1 MSIRARS
8 MEVAP
13 TPRAYE
19 AALREGNLVPVSC
32 EIVADLETPISA
44 FLKIRDLPEAFLL
57 ESVEGGERLGRYS
70 FLGARPRELLTYDG
84 RVVRRTGAGSSTR
97 PGPFLAAA
105 RELLRPYRP
114 VTDPDLPRFTGG
126 LVGYLGYDLVRDWER
141 LRRRP
146 PDDLR
151 IPVAQMGLYETVLA
165 FDHVRRR
172 IRIVA
177 NAFAE
182 EGAGAAYRAARERI
196 DEMLD
201 RLHHPLLPAGGRVA
215 PGVTHD
221 ATAAAATSNL
231 TREAFLEAVVRCK
244 GYIRAGD
251 VFQVIFSQR
260 FATRIG
266 TLDPFLLYRAARAIN
281 PSPFLFYLQFGGA
294 CLAGSSPELLVRMA
308 DGEVLMRPIAGT
320 RPRGA
325 GAAEDAAAE
334 HGLLTDEKE
343 RAEHVMLVDL
353 TRNDLGRISRYGS
366 VRTTELMVVERY
378 SHVMHMVSTVRGEP
392 QPGRDAFDVLQAVFP
407 HGTVSGAPK
416 VRAMEIIDEMEPVA
430 RGPYA
435 GAVGYVGFGGAMDTC
450 ITIRTLVIRGDTAYV
465 QAGAGIVADSDPERE
480 YEETVNKA
488 KALIGAV
495 ELAASG
501 QMA

>member
-1 MSIRARS
+1 VVQRAGNRS
-8 MEVAP
+8 S
-13 TPRAYE
+13 
-19 AALREGNLVPVSC
+19 G
-32 EIVADLETPISA
+32 
-44 FLKIRDLPEAFLL
+44 
-57 ESVEGGERLGRYS
+57 
-70 FLGARPRELLTYDG
+70 
-84 RVVRRTGAGSSTR
+84 R

-105 RELLRPYRP
+105 RELLRPYRL
-114 VTDPDLPRFTGG
+114 VTDPGLPRFAGG

-141 LRRRP
+141 LPHRP
-146 PDDLR
+146 PDDLG
-151 IPVAQMGLYETVLA
+151 IPVAQMGLYDTVLA

-172 IRIVA
+172 VRIVA
-177 NAFAE
+177 SAFAE
-182 EGAGAAYRAARERI
+182 EGAGAAYRSAGERI
-196 DEMLD
+196 EEMLD
-201 RLHHPLLPAGGRVA
+201 RLHRPLLPAGGQIA
-215 PGVTHD
+215 PGVTHHVP
-221 ATAAAATSNL
+221 ASAATSNL
-231 TREAFLEAVVRCK
+231 TREGFREGVVRCK
-244 GYIRAGD
+244 DYIRAGD
-251 VFQVIFSQR
+251 IFQVILSQR
-260 FATRIG
+260 FAARIG
-266 TLDPFLLYRAARAIN
+266 ELDPFLLYRAARAIN
-281 PSPFLFYLQFGGA
+281 PSPFLFYLEFSGA
-294 CLAGSSPELLVRMA
+294 RLAGSSPEMLVRMA

-325 GAAEDAAAE
+325 DAAEDAAAE
-334 HGLLTDEKE
+334 QDLLTDEKE

-366 VRTTELMVVERY
+366 VRTTELMAVERY

-416 VRAMEIIDEMEPVA
+416 VRAMEIIDELEPLA

-450 ITIRTLVIRGDTAYV
+450 IAIRTLVIRGDTAYV

-495 ELAASG
+495 ELARSG
-501 QMA
+501 RLQSAADSG